1 MQKSANTPA
10 AMVKTLAAAALLI
23 VAPTIA
29 HAQLVI
35 GGENIA
41 GKALFEAAKKEGQ
54 INIYGAW
61 PPSNQKTLSD
71 AFTKDTGIRVSFV
84 RATSGKLYP
93 RILAE
98 FAAGRLNADYVD
110 LTDLTFVKQL
120 VRKGVL
126 NVPYK
131 PPSWDKLS
139 PKLKDPQGRWFSF
152 IRLSQVI
159 GVNKAIVKPEDMPK
173 GFADLLL
180 PRWKG
185 KIGMPSI
192 DAGGSSFALQA
203 FLKEEMGK
211 DFWQKLKAQN
221 PRIYP
226 SVAPSV
232 TDMVRGE
239 TQISLAGASTVIA
252 RMKAGA
258 PVALVFPKEGVPVF
272 PLTGGITVAA
282 KHPNAAKLYINYI
295 TSKRGGDVIATTG
308 NYSINPDAKKPDLLN
323 LDYPAQDKLWTVE
336 ADHWE
341 KVRDTYSKEWRSVFG
356 TQ

>member
-1 MQKSANTPA
+1 MPGLAYATSLLRCA
-10 AMVKTLAAAALLI
+10 AITVLLAATTQAAR
-23 VAPTIA
+23 
-29 HAQLVI
+29 AQLVI
-35 GGENIA
+35 AGEHIA
-41 GKALFEAAKKEGQ
+41 DKALLDAARKEGQ
-54 INIYGAW
+54 LSIYGAW

-71 AFTKDTGIRVSFV
+71 AFTKDTGVKVSFV
-84 RATSGKLYP
+84 RATSGKLFP
-93 RILAE
+93 RVLAE
-98 FAAGRLNADYVD
+98 YSAGRLGADYID
-110 LTDLTFVKQL
+110 LTDLTFIKEL

-126 NVPYK
+126 NVPHK

-139 PKLKDPQGRWFSF
+139 VKLKEEEGRWFSF

-159 GVNKAIVKPEDMPK
+159 GVNKAIVKAEDMPAS
-173 GFADLLL
+173 FADLLK

-192 DAGGSSFALQA
+192 DAGGSSFSVQA

-211 DFWQKLKAQN
+211 DFWQRLKAQN

-232 TDMVRGE
+232 SDMVRGE
-239 TQISLAGASTVIA
+239 THLTLAGASTVIA

-272 PLTGGITVAA
+272 PLTGGITVTA
-282 KHPNAAKLYINYI
+282 KHPNAAKLYINYV
-295 TSKRGGDVIATTG
+295 TSKRGGNVIATTG
-308 NYSINPDAKKPDLLN
+308 NYAIHPGANKPDLLN
-323 LDYPAQDKLWTVE
+323 LDYPPQDKLWSID

-341 KVRDTYSKEWRSVFG
+341 KVRDVYSKEWRTVFG